1 MPQTFDCPKCG
12 APVTYEDAA
21 TLNNTR
27 STVRCDYCHSQLIA
41 PNELAGEPARVVRI
55 QFGVAPGG
63 GKFPRWLWLV
73 LGIPLLS
80 FIVAG
85 LVALGILAPM
95 FSSASRT
102 IKEAGNPPSLP
113 RSNPPAKENKNTFA
127 PVVLEFG
134 SEGIGP
140 GMFTD
145 ARSIAVDG
153 AGRIY
158 VGEYT
163 GGRIQVFDSA
173 GKFVSQWTVGDR
185 KTLLRGLA
193 ADRKGTVYVVHGG
206 GIDRYRGET
215 GEKLGQ
221 IEYGQSGF
229 DDVTT
234 TAEGGLVTAWHSNR
248 DDIVV
253 FDANGKLTRTIQA
266 AISSASG
273 DSELS
278 MRVAVDGAG
287 NIYAL
292 GRFNDAVFK
301 FGRDG
306 KFINRFGGGGD
317 QQGQFRAAYS
327 IAVDGYGRVYVGDMK
342 GIQVF
347 DANGRY
353 LTILNLKGMAFGLVF
368 NDKNE
373 LFVVARDHVVKF
385 AVPPQSSSDVGRFG
399 GHSDANGV
407 IRRGNA
413 GGARSS
419 TTRAVG

>member
-12 APVTYEDAA
+12 APVTYERAA
-21 TLNNTR
+21 LNTTR

-41 PNELAGEPARVVRI
+41 PNELAGQPAQVVRI
-55 QFGVAPGG
+55 HFSG
-63 GKFPRWLWLV
+63 GKFPKWIWLV
-73 LGIPLLS
+73 LAIPL
-80 FIVAG
+80 IGVIIGG
-85 LVALGILAPM
+85 LAAVGALAPAIY
-95 FSSASRT
+95 SVSRT
-102 IKEAGNPPSLP
+102 VKEPTKTTTTNPPK
-113 RSNPPAKENKNTFA
+113 KESANNFA
-127 PVVLEFG
+127 TVQLEFG

-173 GKFVSQWTVGDR
+173 GKFVTQWSIGDR
-185 KTLLRGLA
+185 KTILRGLA
-193 ADRKGTVYVVHGG
+193 ADREDNVYVAVGG
-206 GIDRYRGET
+206 RIDRYRGET

-221 IEYGQSGF
+221 LEYERSGF

-234 TAEGGLVTAWHSNR
+234 AADGGLVTVWQSNR

-253 FDANGKLTRTIQA
+253 FDAKGKLVRTIPE

-273 DSELS
+273 DSELA

-287 NIYAL
+287 YIYAL
-292 GRFNDAVFK
+292 GRFNDGVFK
-301 FGRDG
+301 FARDG
-306 KFINRFGGGGD
+306 KFMNRFGSGGD
-317 QQGQFRAAYS
+317 QPGQFRAAYS

-353 LTILNLKGMAFGLVF
+353 LTVIGLKGMAFGMDF
-368 NDKNE
+368 NNNNE
-373 LFVVARDHVVKF
+373 LFVVARDHVIKY
-385 AVPPQSSSDVGRFG
+385 AVPAQ
-399 GHSDANGV
+399 
-407 IRRGNA
+407 
-413 GGARSS
+413 
-419 TTRAVG
+419 